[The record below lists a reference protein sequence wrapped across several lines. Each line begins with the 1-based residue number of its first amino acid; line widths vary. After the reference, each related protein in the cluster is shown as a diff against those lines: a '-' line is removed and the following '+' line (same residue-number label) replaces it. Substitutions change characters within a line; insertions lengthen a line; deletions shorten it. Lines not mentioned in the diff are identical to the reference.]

1 MSRASSPSMALR
13 SRSSAATRVRE
24 SSSTPGSVPPQ
35 VTTPRT
41 HLPLMVRLAAQDLC
55 VELVGGLARC
65 KDGDVI
71 GRLHHVIVDCP
82 DPAALAAFYSELLG
96 LPVTWQEDDFAVVS
110 ADDRSSG
117 IGFQLAPG
125 LQPPQWPDPGRPQQ
139 IHFDVMVDDVDAA
152 EPRVLALGA
161 RQLPSGNGGS
171 RVYADPA
178 GHPFCL
184 MPRPAWAAPIGD
196 LPGSA

>member
-1 MSRASSPSMALR
+1 
-13 SRSSAATRVRE
+13 
-24 SSSTPGSVPPQ
+24 
-35 VTTPRT
+35 
-41 HLPLMVRLAAQDLC
+41 
-55 VELVGGLARC
+55 
-65 KDGDVI
+65 VI

-96 LPVTWQEDDFAVVS
+96 LPITWQEDDFAVVS
-110 ADDRSSG
+110 EDDTSSG

-125 LQPPQWPDPGRPQQ
+125 LQPPRWPDPDRPQQ
-139 IHFDVMVDDVDAA
+139 IHFDVMVDDLDAA

-161 RQLPSGNGGS
+161 RRLPSGTGGS

-184 MPRPAWAAPIGD
+184 IPRPVWAAPIGD
-196 LPGSA
+196 PPDLA